1 MKIPK
6 RFHSSSLAGIGL
18 LLVFMFSVC
27 DKSQG
32 DDNQPE
38 WDDRFNV
45 HDAQGFVSTMTVQDS
60 NLYVAG
66 ALDAIDGVLVKHIA
80 KWDGAN
86 WSALAEGLNQP
97 VNALAAGVDGL
108 YVGGSFTQAGRVA
121 VGGIAKWDGT
131 RWSAV
136 GNGVGIGGLPNMM
149 VKSIAVDG
157 NTVYIAGNFTSV
169 DGVEAPYVAKWDGQQ
184 WSAVGHAQDIT
195 TNGVV
200 SLAFSGGTLY
210 GAGGFYSTDHQRM
223 AYLAR
228 LEGGEWVPLDD
239 GVDNAVRSLAAKG
252 NTLYVLGDFGSAGG
266 LTANGFA
273 MWDGMLWSVA
283 PALVSSGY
291 RVSAIS
297 VAGDQV
303 FLADLRQPNPFT
315 IDSSRISQL
324 DGTNTS
330 TVVETG
336 GGVWTLARYGNDLVC
351 YGGFQINGG
360 VRTGNLAK
368 WDGTKWSPVGTGN
381 LQGVNGYVSI
391 LAANGTNVY
400 AAGSFTHAAES
411 AVNYFAKWDGSHWS
425 TLDGGFNGGVSA
437 MAVQGN
443 DLYVV
448 GGFTLAGGVAAT
460 NIARWN
466 GSNWSAVGGGLEGAL
481 SAIAVS
487 SASNVYVA
495 RFLTVPN
502 EGSRTEVVHWNGT
515 NWTVIAAGFGY
526 PGNYGYVR
534 SMALIRNDLFVAG
547 KFTSF
552 SQLTANNIARW
563 DGTNWLA
570 LGSGLV
576 GSEEWQPNSMTLTYV
591 STLAV
596 HGNELFVGGSFTNA
610 GGVPASNVA
619 KWDGLKWSA
628 LGNGISGIGNV
639 FTLGCSYFPV
649 SSLAVSDA
657 AVYVGGQFTDASG
670 VTANRIAKWDGS
682 TWSALRGGVAGL
694 ISQVWQYA
702 LPAVARC
709 ELPDVLALAFANNSL
724 FVETLP
730 PLEANRVSA
739 LEFGM
744 NRSCRS
750 CI

>member
-1 MKIPK
+1 ME
-6 RFHSSSLAGIGL
+6 RQQ
-18 LLVFMFSVC
+18 LVGCS
-27 DKSQG
+27 
-32 DDNQPE
+32 
-38 WDDRFNV
+38 
-45 HDAQGFVSTMTVQDS
+45 
-60 NLYVAG
+60 
-66 ALDAIDGVLVKHIA
+66 
-80 KWDGAN
+80 
-86 WSALAEGLNQP
+86 
-97 VNALAAGVDGL
+97 
-108 YVGGSFTQAGRVA
+108 
-121 VGGIAKWDGT
+121 
-131 RWSAV
+131 
-136 GNGVGIGGLPNMM
+136 
-149 VKSIAVDG
+149 
-157 NTVYIAGNFTSV
+157 
-169 DGVEAPYVAKWDGQQ
+169 
-184 WSAVGHAQDIT
+184 
-195 TNGVV
+195 
-200 SLAFSGGTLY
+200 
-210 GAGGFYSTDHQRM
+210 
-223 AYLAR
+223 
-228 LEGGEWVPLDD
+228 
-239 GVDNAVRSLAAKG
+239 
-252 NTLYVLGDFGSAGG
+252 
-266 LTANGFA
+266 
-273 MWDGMLWSVA
+273 
-283 PALVSSGY
+283 
-291 RVSAIS
+291 
-297 VAGDQV
+297 
-303 FLADLRQPNPFT
+303 
-315 IDSSRISQL
+315 
-324 DGTNTS
+324 
-330 TVVETG
+330 
-336 GGVWTLARYGNDLVC
+336 
-351 YGGFQINGG
+351 
-360 VRTGNLAK
+360 
-368 WDGTKWSPVGTGN
+368 
-381 LQGVNGYVSI
+381 
-391 LAANGTNVY
+391 
-400 AAGSFTHAAES
+400 
-411 AVNYFAKWDGSHWS
+411 
-425 TLDGGFNGGVSA
+425 
-437 MAVQGN
+437 
-443 DLYVV
+443 
-448 GGFTLAGGVAAT
+448 
-460 NIARWN
+460 
-466 GSNWSAVGGGLEGAL
+466 GGLEGAL

-724 FVETLP
+724 FVGGNFT
-730 PLEANRVSA
+730 SA
-739 LEFGM
+739 GGKPSFGFGIWHESIVPKLHIVLAGSTVRIHWPSSATNFFLQSAHSLAPTNWTDVEQM
-744 NRSCRS
+744 PQIQEDQIQIAITPDTASQFFRLRPR
-750 CI
+750 